1 MICSPGASGWI
12 GSGSGV
18 RGLGASSVCGWL
30 QLPGDLSG
38 ASGSWDD
45 LWLSRFRMDW
55 IRVGG
60 PFLKIT
66 DALFFDLSD
75 FIFSF
80 RLSLARDGSRQGDPG
95 FLLLLA

>member
-1 MICSPGASGWI
+1 MEILKCDNVVVFEISPFSPLNRYFSKSTAAGASGWI
-12 GSGSGV
+12 GSG
-18 RGLGASSVCGWL
+18 
-30 QLPGDLSG
+30 
-38 ASGSWDD
+38 DD
-45 LWLSRFRMDW
+45 LQPRGFRMDR

-95 FLLLLA
+95 PLPAA